1 MNACCSGSIS
11 KKGGTVPEC
20 IPNSSSGAL
29 SIQMYPVSC
38 PDHFD
43 SIIPSTPRFQPQ
55 ETIPNVI
62 TVFSAPNYIDRAGN
76 MAAVAV
82 LTNQGG
88 NLDKQHLGRQR

>member
-1 MNACCSGSIS
+1 MHPKLFFRSAQYPD
-11 KKGGTVPEC
+11 VY
-20 IPNSSSGAL
+20 
-29 SIQMYPVSC
+29 IQYPVRTTL
-38 PDHFD
+38 
-43 SIIPSTPRFQPQ
+43 IIPSTPRFQPQ